1 MIDWIIKP
9 FFFFSICLRVEK
21 SYFSENEKIDGTF
34 LDSNVSQ
41 EPSDSLE
48 NTLYTPDLGRSF
60 IYFEL
65 PSEKSL
71 SKVTTT
77 SNLYRHKFHF
87 TSLFPSRVFIPFPV
101 KGNLQFKSL
110 TSMPPYVPH
119 DIMGMSEWVIDLYFR
134 WEKFCKGGRI
144 TVHLSIWR
152 IYKPTDKLQDSL
164 LWILSM
170 VCMS

>member
-9 FFFFSICLRVEK
+9 FFFFFYLSQGWETLLFGKRK
-21 SYFSENEKIDGTF
+21 NRR
-34 LDSNVSQ
+34 NVSRFQ
-41 EPSDSLE
+41 RVAGALWFFRKYIVHPWSWAL
-48 NTLYTPDLGRSF
+48 LYILRT
-60 IYFEL
+60 
-65 PSEKSL
+65 EKSL

-77 SNLYRHKFHF
+77 SNLYSHKFHF

-101 KGNLQFKSL
+101 KGNLQFQSL

-144 TVHLSIWR
+144 TVHLSLWR